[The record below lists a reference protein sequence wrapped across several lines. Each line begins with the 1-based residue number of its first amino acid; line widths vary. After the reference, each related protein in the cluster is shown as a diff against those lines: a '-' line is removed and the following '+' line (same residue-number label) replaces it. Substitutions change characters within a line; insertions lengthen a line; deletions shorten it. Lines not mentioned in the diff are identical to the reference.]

1 MSVVDWLVSG
11 VLISEKKRILYV
23 WAADCENS
31 RAVVDV
37 HQCAIAR
44 NESTSTTN
52 PFQLWRQHADE
63 CWTNQVWQ
71 DLAHL

>member
-1 MSVVDWLVSG
+1 MVDRLVSG
-11 VLISEKKRILYV
+11 VLISEKNRILCV
-23 WAADCENS
+23 CAVDWENS

-37 HQCAIAR
+37 HRCAIAR

-63 CWTNQVWQ
+63 RWTNQVRQ

>member
-1 MSVVDWLVSG
+1 MF
-11 VLISEKKRILYV
+11 R
-23 WAADCENS
+23 AADCENS

-63 CWTNQVWQ
+63 CWANQVWQ